1 MINIF
6 VLPGLVLYL
15 TISLGYR
22 TLPNQRMFCW
32 TLGNFFMVNKG
43 EKLNIGFF
51 FCLFRNIVHRK
62 QDYLFT
68 PKDETNWVTF
78 KRQPSEHC
86 RLMSR
91 ISKNV
96 ILVLLT
102 LTSSAF
108 LLFQLYYYK
117 HYLSTK
123 VTFFPCFLII
133 KLHFSCLSS

>member
-1 MINIF
+1 
-6 VLPGLVLYL
+6 
-15 TISLGYR
+15 
-22 TLPNQRMFCW
+22 
-32 TLGNFFMVNKG
+32 MVNKG
-43 EKLNIGFF
+43 KKLNIDFF

-62 QDYLFT
+62 QDYLFI

-78 KRQPSEHC
+78 QRQPSEHC

-117 HYLSTK
+117 HYLSAK
-123 VTFFPCFLII
+123 VTFFSSFSLLNFILAYIFLTYFPFAVPKINQFFKSLQKYFFEI
-133 KLHFSCLSS
+133 LLFMGMIRSNSE